1 LWAWEWARLMLA
13 QRPYVP
19 TATMIITPTLVR
31 HMATTARNGSSVAC
45 SSAQARGITGF
56 MDVLAFTVV
65 ATMAAAITKAGTSAG
80 VAGTMTVSEK
90 EDSIMNALGTAAA
103 SMVEE
108 GSTAAVTDSV
118 VVDSMVTADFTVVA
132 TVASFMVAATAG
144 MAGTDN

>member
-1 LWAWEWARLMLA
+1 MLA

-65 ATMAAAITKAGTSAG
+65 ATMAAAITKGGTSAG
-80 VAGTMTVSEK
+80 VAGTMTGSEK
-90 EDSIMNALGTAAA
+90 EGSIMKALGRAAA
-103 SMVEE
+103 SMVDE
-108 GSTAAVTDSV
+108 GCSAVV
-118 VVDSMVTADFTVVA
+118 PDSM
-132 TVASFMVAATAG
+132 
-144 MAGTDN
+144 

>member
-80 VAGTMTVSEK
+80 VAGTMTVSV
-90 EDSIMNALGTAAA
+90 
-103 SMVEE
+103 VEE